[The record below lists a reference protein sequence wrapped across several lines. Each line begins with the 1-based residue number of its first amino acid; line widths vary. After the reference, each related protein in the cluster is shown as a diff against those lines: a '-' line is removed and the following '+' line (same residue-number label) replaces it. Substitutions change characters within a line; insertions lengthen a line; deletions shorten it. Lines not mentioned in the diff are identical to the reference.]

1 MMYYLVEDPTLII
14 VLGIAIEIA
23 LGVALVR
30 TGRGFLIWIMLGVL
44 VVGLTGVIGQ
54 RFIVTERKRVVQT
67 LDGVA
72 AALKAND
79 IDGVW
84 SYLTDDAQFSRG
96 KAREALGMI
105 RVDDA
110 KYSQLDVQVNELTS
124 PWTAEV
130 TFFGVIYFTDKN
142 GMSPY
147 NQYPK
152 RFKLIMRKIGDRWL
166 IENHEEL

>member
-1 MMYYLVEDPTLII
+1 
-14 VLGIAIEIA
+14 
-23 LGVALVR
+23 
-30 TGRGFLIWIMLGVL
+30 
-44 VVGLTGVIGQ
+44 
-54 RFIVTERKRVVQT
+54 VQT